1 MFSNIF
7 NAIGGFGLAKQQKR
21 ASNAI
26 SIDEN
31 KFAYQG
37 SPFAKRMLQNA
48 EMRRNAQMPGLDIMQ
63 AQQNQANT
71 NAYGAF
77 QRAAGSGSNLL
88 AMAAVNAAQSQQA
101 GLGLAGQAAGWN
113 QAMNSEYN
121 QALGVMQNE
130 DVMKFQT
137 AAQREMMKEQR
148 KQSLM
153 DASQANKQRALGEI
167 GGFLD
172 SAASTAVSLFNPVNG
187 LMKGKAKGVSGAAD
201 KLSGLQSSG
210 GNGMASLFGQGG
222 FQQQVPNF
230 LGLRTGVPSMYNGP
244 QGWPTA
250 QQFFGR

>member
-210 GNGMASLFGQGG
+210 GNGMASLFG
-222 FQQQVPNF
+222 
-230 LGLRTGVPSMYNGP
+230 
-244 QGWPTA
+244 
-250 QQFFGR
+250 